1 MIVALSRPWRWQTPR
16 TAPRITPGF
25 STGGALGAQERAISA
40 VLSRKARGSTPIAAA
55 GTMPKFDNT
64 E

>member
-1 MIVALSRPWRWQTPR
+1 M
-16 TAPRITPGF
+16 TPGF
-25 STGGALGAQERAISA
+25 STGGVLAAQDRTISA

-55 GTMPKFDNT
+55 GTMPKSDST